1 MSIPEHDRTTREPE
15 LPQTEEHLADV
26 GSAPPVEPMS
36 GRRLGIIAGVSAA
49 ILLALLVATI
59 VPKRSV
65 SQELRAEAAGRD
77 SAPVVQVTT
86 VHRAESGS
94 TLSLPSTIQA
104 LHESAVYARV
114 GGYVKRWYADIGSV
128 VHAGQTLVEIDAPE
142 LQQEVQQARSQVSQ
156 AKAALGLAKADLD
169 RWRALARDSAV
180 TGQELDQKRAA
191 FDASTANT
199 AATEANLR
207 RLEQMGQYT
216 RVVAPFT
223 GVVTARNID
232 IGSLITAGGATNT
245 PVVAGGGAAVASGSL
260 YRIAETDTVRT
271 YLTVPEAYATSIRPG
286 LPAIITVQG
295 IPARRFTG
303 VVARTSNSLD
313 VTSRT
318 LLTEVDVPNRDFA
331 LLPGMYAK
339 AELTFARVTPPLVL
353 PANALLVRSSGV
365 QVVEVIPGR
374 SGQDATIHFR
384 RVQLARDY
392 GATVEIAD
400 GVSEGTVVILNP
412 NAELTDGARV
422 RVQKVPS
429 AHGPQ

>member
-1 MSIPEHDRTTREPE
+1 MSHTEHDRSSHEQGVPR
-15 LPQTEEHLADV
+15 TEEHLVDV
-26 GSAPPVEPMS
+26 GSAPAVTPMT
-36 GRRLGIIAGVSAA
+36 GRKLGIIAGASAA
-49 ILLALLVATI
+49 VLVALLVATI
-59 VPKRSV
+59 VPRRSV

-86 VHRAESGS
+86 VRRAETGS

-142 LQQEVQQARSQVSQ
+142 LQQEVQQARSQVLQ

-191 FDASTANT
+191 FDASSANT

-223 GVVTARNID
+223 GVVTARTID
-232 IGSLITAGGATNT
+232 IGSLISAGGATNT
-245 PVVAGGGAAVASGSL
+245 PVVAGGGAAVAAGSL

-271 YLTVPEAYATSIRPG
+271 YLTVPESYATSIRVG
-286 LPAIITVQG
+286 LTAIITVQG
-295 IPARRFTG
+295 IPGRRFTG
-303 VVARTSNSLD
+303 VVARTSSSLD
-313 VTSRT
+313 ATSRT

-331 LLPGMYAK
+331 LLPGMYAR
-339 AELTFARVTPPLVL
+339 AELTFPRVSPPLVL

-365 QVVEVIPGR
+365 QVVEVVPDR
-374 SGQDATIHFR
+374 TGQNATLHFR

-392 GATVEIAD
+392 GGTVELAD
-400 GVSEGTVVILNP
+400 GVSEGTVVVLNP

-422 RVQKVPS
+422 RVQKVP
-429 AHGPQ
+429 AARAP